1 MSTAQMEAA
10 LNAADSEW
18 DWPDQ
23 KPSGSGYYNSAF
35 GGVPPPPKKLAAV
48 PLDEDEDPS
57 KRVTMVR
64 NYSWSDDTDFIRVY
78 VPVPGVVK
86 TGVECIIGEDKV
98 DFRAMTPD
106 YGLFTMALR
115 RLFDSVD
122 VAKSSYKVLEKKEK
136 VIIALAKY
144 PPPGYGTDSYI
155 NFKQWYRLHH
165 GGTDNVTMCEA
176 LEDARLKRA
185 TQMNNSVPK
194 PPKPPDVKRR

>member
-86 TGVECIIGEDKV
+86 TGVWGRMHHRRGQCGFHAPTTDQLQT
-98 DFRAMTPD
+98 RA
-106 YGLFTMALR
+106 F
-115 RLFDSVD
+115 
-122 VAKSSYKVLEKKEK
+122 
-136 VIIALAKY
+136 I
-144 PPPGYGTDSYI
+144 
-155 NFKQWYRLHH
+155 
-165 GGTDNVTMCEA
+165 
-176 LEDARLKRA
+176 
-185 TQMNNSVPK
+185 
-194 PPKPPDVKRR
+194 